1 MKRRKPNWIRWIL
14 VFLLISQL
22 TGCFAPSHV
31 APEKPYS
38 KSEGT
43 ILGKTYY
50 YSYYTTVGL
59 QVIPLPLIY
68 LFGWEKGSQERDI
81 TLYCAMPIAVV
92 GMIVFGSIALP
103 FVGVFRN
110 G

>member
-1 MKRRKPNWIRWIL
+1 MKPRRSPWTRWIL
-14 VFLLISQL
+14 ALLLMTQL
-22 TGCFAPSHV
+22 TGCFAPSYMT
-31 APEKPYS
+31 PEKPYS

-43 ILGKTYY
+43 VMGKTYY
-50 YSYYTTVGL
+50 YCYDTTVGL

-68 LFGWEKGSQERDI
+68 IFGWEEGSQGRDI
-81 TLYCAMPIAVV
+81 TLSCAMPVAFI

-103 FVGVFRN
+103 FVGTFRK